1 MKQESTWKR
10 LEEIASA
17 QATSGAA
24 VLVSLYPSLSRSKTI
39 SFHFVSFQVWDLEFL
54 GVHETLYRIELY
66 IRGILSWANL
76 QMIEKPFG
84 TVFWRSAVFGISC
97 LFLEVKL
104 AVAGG

>member
-1 MKQESTWKR
+1 MILDYLPSACGNTEEEKAKEKEIKLKQESTWKR

-24 VLVSLYPSLSRSKTI
+24 VLVSLYPYPVNLQLCSKTI

-66 IRGILSWANL
+66 I
-76 QMIEKPFG
+76 
-84 TVFWRSAVFGISC
+84 VY
-97 LFLEVKL
+97 EVY
-104 AVAGG
+104 